1 MKVKSLKLEVR
12 RIISL
17 IFTLQETH
25 FYRKGRVKID
35 DFKIFEAIHMKEH
48 YRAQVN
54 IQMVLMIEQLLVV
67 QVKGKNKELTVITGY
82 GPQENLS
89 IKERMPLIIPMDAN
103 SRSKRNKQKLYILYQ

>member
-1 MKVKSLKLEVR
+1 MKHIKVKSLKWEVR

-48 YRAQVN
+48 YRGSGEYSN
-54 IQMVLMIEQLLVV
+54 
-67 QVKGKNKELTVITGY
+67 GTDDWTVAS
-82 GPQENLS
+82 GP
-89 IKERMPLIIPMDAN
+89 
-103 SRSKRNKQKLYILYQ
+103 SKR